1 MFKGYVPAAALAAVD
16 AKLSAA
22 MLTRVDVRDVYGDL
36 TAHVRPVDD
45 AATTQVRDSVAETLA
60 AVRTRGDAAVA
71 ELTERFDGWRGDRWD
86 VPAEQ
91 RTRALSA
98 LDPRL
103 RAALQRAAEQ
113 VRWFHERAL
122 PADWIADHDGARLGV
137 LYRSLRRVGVYVPGG
152 LAVYPSTVL
161 MTVVPARVAG
171 VDEIVLCT
179 PPGVDGTVDPT
190 ILAAAEIAGAD
201 RVLRIGG
208 AQAVGAMA
216 HGTST
221 VPRCDKI
228 VGPGNAYVAEAKM
241 QVAAKGVCGIDGQA
255 GTTEVAIIADAAAD
269 PRLLACDLVAQAEH
283 DPRAVCLLITPDA
296 ALIDR
301 TIEAVA
307 DEVERTRHRDRA
319 STALRDRGI
328 ALLVRDL
335 DQAVAAADAF
345 AAEHLEVQTTDAAT
359 VAARVRTAGAIF
371 VGRDTPVALGDYCA
385 GPNHTLPTGGT
396 ARFAGGLST
405 EDFVVRVNWVE
416 YGREAL
422 ADLLPVVDALAEAED
437 LPAHAAA
444 VRARLAGSDPVDT
457 ATDGQ
462 PVSGD
467 QDGAD
472 GG

>member
-1 MFKGYVPAAALAAVD
+1 
-16 AKLSAA
+16 
-22 MLTRVDVRDVYGDL
+22 MLTRVDVRDEYGDL
-36 TAHVRPVDD
+36 TAHVRPADD
-45 AATTQVRDSVAETLA
+45 DATTQVRDSVAGTLA
-60 AVRTRGDAAVA
+60 AVRTGGDAAVA

-86 VPAEQ
+86 VPFEQ
-91 RTRALSA
+91 RARALSA

-103 RAALQRAAEQ
+103 RAALQRAGEQ

-122 PADWIADHDGARLGV
+122 PADWIADRDGARLGL
-137 LYRSLRRVGVYVPGG
+137 LYRPLRRVGVYVPGG
-152 LAVYPSTVL
+152 LAAYPSTVL

-171 VDEIVLCT
+171 VDEVVLCS
-179 PPGVDGTVDPT
+179 PPAEDGTVNPT

-208 AQAVGAMA
+208 AQAVAAMA
-216 HGTST
+216 YGTST

-241 QVAAKGVCGIDGQA
+241 QVAATGVCGIDGQA

-301 TIEAVA
+301 TVEALTG
-307 DEVERTRHRDRA
+307 EIERTRHAERVR
-319 STALRDRGI
+319 TALQDHGM

-345 AAEHLEVQTTDAAT
+345 AAEHLEVQTADAAA
-359 VAARVRTAGAIF
+359 VAAQVRAAGAIF

-396 ARFAGGLST
+396 ARFSGGLST

-416 YGREAL
+416 YGRDAL

-444 VRARLAGSDPVDT
+444 VRARLAGD
-457 ATDGQ
+457 
-462 PVSGD
+462 
-467 QDGAD
+467 D